1 MPRQRRSIPEINAGS
16 MADIA
21 FLLLIFFLVTTSI
34 IDEKG
39 LSVKLPALPKAQQS
53 PPIVQKRNVYEVY
66 INDQNQFMVQG
77 QVQTL
82 TALQQQVIQ
91 FIDNPHHDP
100 NMSASPQ
107 EAVLLIH
114 TDAKASYGQYIA
126 LQNGL
131 KTVYQTLRE
140 QYSKTTFDKHYNDL
154 PNASAE
160 RLKIDQ
166 VYPMNIA
173 ESDLTNP

>member
-39 LSVKLPALPKAQQS
+39 LSVKLPAMPKAQQS

-82 TALQQQVIQ
+82 TAIQKQVIQ
-91 FIDNPHHDP
+91 FIDNPQHDP

-126 LQNGL
+126 L
-131 KTVYQTLRE
+131 KTA
-140 QYSKTTFDKHYNDL
+140 SKPSIK
-154 PNASAE
+154 P
-160 RLKIDQ
+160 
-166 VYPMNIA
+166 
-173 ESDLTNP
+173 

>member
-1 MPRQRRSIPEINAGS
+1 MPRQRRSVPEINAGS

-39 LSVKLPALPKAQQS
+39 LTVKLPALPKANQS
-53 PPIVQKRNVYEVY
+53 PPLVQKRNVLEVY
-66 INDQNQFMVQG
+66 INDQNQYIVDG
-77 QVQTL
+77 QVQDLMT
-82 TALQQQVIQ
+82 IQ
-91 FIDNPHHDP
+91 KQAIRFIDNPNHDP

-107 EAVLLIH
+107 EALLLIH
-114 TDAKASYGQYIA
+114 SDEKASYGHYIS

-131 KTVYQTLRE
+131 KMAYQNLRD
-140 QYSKTTFDKHYNDL
+140 QFSIKTFNKHYNDL
-154 PNASAE
+154 PIAS
-160 RLKIDQ
+160 DQ
-166 VYPMNIA
+166 RIKVEQRYPINIA